1 MSETLLF
8 VKGDNPFLSS
18 FLTKSPT
25 DVNGSS
31 TFKAAPLFLSL
42 PISWIFICLAPGPQ
56 RYFIQAFLC
65 YLQVGKKKR
74 HSIWPLGSLFAT
86 CTLHFPRLSGFT
98 EILEWYG
105 WCWSKSPRFKNLWRR
120 ILRFSV
126 WNFVVNTVAGIVF
139 INPKA
144 FSGSSW

>member
-42 PISWIFICLAPGPQ
+42 PIS
-56 RYFIQAFLC
+56 
-65 YLQVGKKKR
+65 
-74 HSIWPLGSLFAT
+74 
-86 CTLHFPRLSGFT
+86 
-98 EILEWYG
+98 
-105 WCWSKSPRFKNLWRR
+105 
-120 ILRFSV
+120 
-126 WNFVVNTVAGIVF
+126 
-139 INPKA
+139 
-144 FSGSSW
+144 

>member
-8 VKGDNPFLSS
+8 IKGDNPFLFS
-18 FLTKSPT
+18 FLTQSPT

-31 TFKAAPLFLSL
+31 TFKAAPLFPSL

-56 RYFIQAFLC
+56 RHFIQAFLC
-65 YLQVGKKKR
+65 YLQVGKNKLR
-74 HSIWPLGSLFAT
+74 SIWLLGSLFAT
-86 CTLHFPRLSGFT
+86 CTLHFPRHSGFT
-98 EILEWYG
+98 KILEWYN
-105 WCWSKSPRFKNLWRR
+105 WCWSKSPWFKNLWRR

-126 WNFVVNTVAGIVF
+126 WNFAGNTVAGIVF

-144 FSGSSW
+144 FSGGSW